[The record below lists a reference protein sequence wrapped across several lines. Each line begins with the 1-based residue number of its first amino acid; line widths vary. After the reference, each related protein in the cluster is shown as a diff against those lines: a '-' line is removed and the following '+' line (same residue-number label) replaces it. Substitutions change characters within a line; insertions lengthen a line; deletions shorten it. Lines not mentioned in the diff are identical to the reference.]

1 MPFFDF
7 HCHPAFK
14 HLLAPAGSTLTPW
27 DDIKVKLS
35 VGKLFGREISIG
47 INQLFN
53 GAFNSQSNL
62 KQMQKAGVNLA
73 GVVLY
78 SIENKIAQ
86 GIMERKIA
94 SKGKINLLD
103 PVKLQEMQ
111 KGNNYYEWTK
121 KTMDS
126 LIDNAKPSAGS
137 KASAGANFK
146 FINSVNEY
154 NEPDTKTVHGLLIL
168 EGLHNLCTDPFSATA
183 ETDFENNFADFQ
195 TRYKTK
201 IFAVN
206 IPHMQDFPCA
216 THAFGMQFINEEMF
230 YPKGSGLS
238 AWGKRLVKKMY
249 DNDIL
254 VDLKHMSYFT
264 RTQLVAERSLIGHDD
279 KPLICTHAGLTGCHS
294 DFRYKFLSTRPKKSG
309 SVWKIRHCK
318 PYGVVQ
324 DSSFNRS
331 SINLY
336 DDEIVMILHTKGL
349 IGISLDQRILGFP
362 IDSVA
367 FQVND
372 IPYDQ
377 EYIADGEDE
386 IFFRGMA
393 DPGDIGP
400 YISRDDVLTGDEA
413 LVHGE
418 MSVEYHYYYFLNHVF
433 HILQVAKK
441 NGISLQQASSCI
453 CIGSD
458 FDGLIN
464 PLDCCISAEM
474 YAGFKDHLRQVLK
487 NRPTFWKPLSIKR
500 NEIDV
505 DGLLDGIFFTNA
517 FNFLKIN
524 FV

>member
-14 HLLAPAGSTLTPW
+14 NLLAPAGSTLTPW

-35 VGKLFGREISIG
+35 VGKLFGREITLG

-53 GAFNSQSNL
+53 GCFNSQSNL
-62 KQMQKAGVNLA
+62 KQMQRAGVNLA

-94 SKGKINLLD
+94 NKGKINLLD
-103 PVKLQEMQ
+103 PVKLGEMQ
-111 KGNNYYEWTK
+111 KGNDYYGWTK

-126 LIDNAKPSAGS
+126 LVNNAKPPAAS
-137 KASAGANFK
+137 KAGAGANFK

-154 NEPDTKTVHGLLIL
+154 NEADTKTVHGLLIL
-168 EGLHNLCTDPFSATA
+168 EGLHNLCNDPFSATA
-183 ETDFENNFADFQ
+183 EADFDNNFADFKA
-195 TRYKTK
+195 RYKTK

-216 THAFGMQFINEEMF
+216 SHAFGMQFINEEMF
-230 YPKGSGLS
+230 YPNSSGLS

-264 RTQLVAERSLIGHDD
+264 RTQLMAERNLIGHDE

-294 DFRYKFLSTRPKKSG
+294 NFRYKFLSTRPKKTG
-309 SVWKIRHCK
+309 NVWRIRHCK

-336 DDEIVMILHTKGL
+336 DDEIVMILQTNGL

-372 IPYDQ
+372 MPYEQ
-377 EYIADGEDE
+377 EYIAAKEGE
-386 IFFRGMA
+386 IFFRGMP
-393 DPGDIGP
+393 DPGDIAP
-400 YISRDDVLTGDEA
+400 YISNNDTMTGDDA
-413 LVHGE
+413 LLHGE
-418 MSVEYHYYYFLNHVF
+418 NSVEFHYYYFLNQVM

-441 NGISLQQASSCI
+441 GGFTIQQASSCI

-464 PLDCCISAEM
+464 PLDCCITTEM
-474 YAGFKDHLRQVLK
+474 LSNFKDHLRQIMK
-487 NRPTFWKPLSIKR
+487 SRPNFWKPLFIKR
-500 NEIDV
+500 NEV
-505 DGLLDGIFFTNA
+505 DADALLDGIFFTNA
-517 FNFLKIN
+517 YNFLKTN